1 MNAFPKIRFTL
12 MPKWTTFTRT
22 PSHRGVTVS
31 PAPRSAALPRKA
43 MNWKKTTSEMIR
55 MYAPPRE
62 TTSGAAPN
70 TASIGSAKRRPN
82 SVSGIDRIAPRTRLC
97 FRMWSAS
104 GRLFAPIARATKA
117 IVPADTL
124 IITLKKRKMN
134 CPPKPTAATA
144 AGASDP
150 SDPTMITSTVVV
162 KVWSRFAIMTGQ
174 ASWKTEVDAT
184 FADASAVAPAIRS
197 SNRPSLFVPWRC
209 DVSDDL
215 HDDLP
220 LSRLVVQFQE
230 RDLLPGAEGRA
241 AVDDRDREAR
251 AEESRAHMA
260 VAVPVLPPTLMA
272 VFHALREEPL
282 QGVRDVL
289 RHQTWLELVRH
300 DCTRAARREDADEAV
315 PDPGLRDRGLDPV
328 RHVDRLNA
336 RLRVDPDRLSVGG
349 HGGGKTRE
357 MQEACRP
364 PF

>member
-1 MNAFPKIRFTL
+1 MA
-12 MPKWTTFTRT
+12 
-22 PSHRGVTVS
+22 
-31 PAPRSAALPRKA
+31 
-43 MNWKKTTSEMIR
+43 
-55 MYAPPRE
+55 RE
-62 TTSGAAPN
+62 T
-70 TASIGSAKRRPN
+70 R
-82 SVSGIDRIAPRTRLC
+82 
-97 FRMWSAS
+97 
-104 GRLFAPIARATKA
+104 A

-124 IITLKKRKMN
+124 IMTLKNRKMN

-150 SDPTMITSTVVV
+150 RDPTMITSTVVV
-162 KVWSRFAIMTGQ
+162 NVWSRLATMTGQ
-174 ASWKTEVDAT
+174 ASWNTEVDAT

-230 RDLLPGAEGRA
+230 RDLLPGPEGGA

-251 AEESRAHMA
+251 AEEGRAHMA
-260 VAVPVLPPTLMA
+260 VAVPALPSTLVT
-272 VFHALREEPL
+272 VFQALREEPF

-289 RHQTWLELVRH
+289 CHQTRLDFVRP
-300 DCTRAARREDADEAV
+300 DRTRAARREDADDAL

-364 PF
+364 PSGTAKKEVARAEPPPLRRGRPKPSRVGVGWGEDT